1 MSTANPVQTAAP
13 KTGVLSDA
21 LFAGLDVGSTTL
33 KIVVTDAAGE
43 IVFTEY
49 RRHNADVSS
58 ALRAAFAQARDTRVG
73 AAPISLAV
81 TGSAGM
87 GLSETYGIPFIQ
99 EVVAAGEVAQRR
111 YPDIRTLVDIGGE
124 DAKMIFFS
132 PNRAPDIR
140 MNGSCAGGTGA
151 FIDQVATLLGCEVSE
166 LNDLAKNARTPH
178 PIASRCG
185 VFAKTDIQ
193 NLLARNVPK
202 SDIAASVFNAVA
214 LQLVTSLARGQEIAP
229 LTLLCGGPLAFIPEL
244 RKACLRT
251 MGLTEDDCVVPD
263 AAALIPALG
272 CALAT
277 GTPRLTLTIDEL
289 LKRFANTTRSGKPLH
304 NGRPLKPLFESD
316 GEHTAWEIEKQRHAL
331 PRASFAGLPEDG
343 AIFLG
348 IDSGS
353 TTTKIVATD
362 ADENVLHT
370 FYEKNAGNPLAVV
383 SKGLA
388 QLHAAAVAA
397 GRPALRL
404 ARAVVTGY
412 GEDLIKA
419 AFNFDGGIVETIAHY
434 LAAHKLNPD
443 VTFILDIGG
452 QDMKAAFIEH
462 GSIVRLDINE
472 ACSSGCGSFIEG
484 FANSLGQTAAQFAA
498 AACTAG
504 YPCDLGT
511 RCTVFMNSKVKQSLR
526 EGSTLPDIAAG
537 LAYSVVKNCLYKVLK
552 LKNVDDLGAHVVVQ
566 GGAMRN
572 HAVVRALEHLTG
584 RDVAFADMP
593 ELMGAYGAAI
603 HASRAVQNSTGVR
616 SVMLSSLAE
625 PASCTTAE
633 SVCPGCENKCTVR
646 KYTFANSNTF
656 FSGNKC
662 EKIFTNRGADAR
674 KGDSIYTYK
683 YSKLFGRTAP
693 APALSPVLAPAP
705 AAGAI
710 QNSKSKIQNPPLT
723 IGIPRALNY
732 YENYP
737 FWHALLTRAGMKV
750 TLSSRSTFE
759 LYGKGVATVMSDNIC
774 FPAKLVHGHIYDLIA
789 RKVDRILMPFV
800 VYEEREDKHAVNTY
814 NCPIVTGYSDVI
826 RSAINPQGK
835 HGIPLDAP
843 TITFHDTRLLERA
856 CRDYMTKT
864 LGVAPRDFE
873 RAFAAALAAQAEH
886 ARTLAGKARAIAAR
900 AASENRI
907 IILLAGRPYHTDP
920 LIQHKVADMIAG
932 FGVDVISEDIAR
944 LDDDTDAGGP
954 GSVRQWAYTNRIL
967 KAARWVAEAPANVHF
982 VQLTSFGCGP
992 DAFIIDEAGD
1002 ILRRGGKSH
1011 TILKIDDINNLGSL
1025 RLRIRSLVESLA
1037 YRPRA
1042 EPGAACGAACGVA
1055 RASTS
1060 CSSETVTPSPQWQ
1073 RITAN
1078 AATGG
1083 LPVPLKPLKLPKP
1096 YGQDAHAT
1104 LRPPPATPHP
1114 PPATHPPPTTPPT
1127 PPATSPT
1134 TPRPPLTTPIFTD
1147 ADRHRT
1153 ILLPF
1158 FSEVYSPF
1166 LPVLLRL
1173 MDYACEVLP
1182 PSDAASIDYGLKYAN
1197 NEVCYPATLVVGD
1210 IVRAL
1215 NSGKY
1220 KAGEIAIGIT
1230 QTGGQ
1235 CRASNYIALIKK
1247 AMIASGHGDIPV
1259 VSIGT
1264 SGGAIS
1270 NTQPGFKLKFLG
1282 NLREIIGAVFYAD
1295 RIAQMYYATAPRE
1308 RERGAAA
1315 RLRDGYIRSGAA
1327 SIAARD
1333 TSALHR
1339 LLAEAAD
1346 DFNVLCDHD
1355 RRVPRIGIVGEI
1367 YVKYNSIGNK
1377 NVIQWLIDQGAEA
1390 VVPSV
1395 AAFFLQEFP
1404 NHRTNIAQHLK
1415 HRPLIPFLDTAA
1427 YAIIRRIGKKF
1438 DRAASGFAY
1447 FHPAHDPYAQAES
1460 ASRVLNI
1467 ASQYGEGWLIPAEL
1481 AGFAER
1487 GVMNAVSL
1495 QPFGCIANHLVA
1507 KGIEKR
1513 IRDLYPDM
1521 SLLFLDLDS
1530 GASEAN
1536 MLNRLHFMLQ
1546 NSRTRSH
1553 REPAREQAETVS

>member
-1 MSTANPVQTAAP
+1 MNTDKPPQSHAP
-13 KTGVLSDA
+13 P

-33 KIVVTDAAGE
+33 KIVVTGAAGE
-43 IVFTEY
+43 ILFTEY
-49 RRHNADVSS
+49 RRHNADVSA
-58 ALRAAFAQARDTRVG
+58 ALQAAFAQARDSRIG
-73 AAPISLAV
+73 GAPISLTV

-87 GLSETYGIPFIQ
+87 GLSETYDIPFVQ

-111 YPDIRTLVDIGGE
+111 YPGIRTLVDIGGE
-124 DAKMIFFS
+124 DAKMIFFA

-166 LNDLAKNARTPH
+166 LNELAKNAATIH
-178 PIASRCG
+178 PVASRCG

-202 SDIAASVFNAVA
+202 ADIAASVFNAVA

-244 RKACLRT
+244 RKACLKA

-277 GTPRLTLTIDEL
+277 DTPRLTLTIDEL
-289 LKRFANTTRSGKPLH
+289 LARFAGTTRSGKPLL
-304 NGRPLKPLFESD
+304 NGQPLKPLFAAD
-316 GEHTAWEIEKQRHAL
+316 TEHAAWKIEKQRHAL
-331 PRASFAGLPEDG
+331 PRAGFTDLPADG
-343 AIFLG
+343 EIYLG

-362 ADENVLHT
+362 ALENVLYT
-370 FYEKNAGNPLAVV
+370 FYEKNVGNPLAVV
-383 SKGLA
+383 GKGLA
-388 QLHAAAVAA
+388 RLNAAAAAA
-397 GRPALRL
+397 GRSALRL
-404 ARAVVTGY
+404 ARAAVTGY

-419 AFNFDGGIVETIAHY
+419 AFNFEGGLVETIAHY
-434 LAAHKLNPD
+434 LAAHKLDPD

-452 QDMKAAFIEH
+452 QDMKAAFIEN

-484 FANSLGQTAAQFAA
+484 FANSLGRTVAQFAA
-498 AACTAG
+498 AACTAAH
-504 YPCDLGT
+504 PCDLGT

-552 LKNVDDLGAHVVVQ
+552 LKNAGDLGTHIVVQ
-566 GGAMRN
+566 GGTMRN

-603 HASRAVQNSTGVR
+603 HASRATPQSRAPEVGGVL
-616 SVMLSSLAE
+616 LSSLAQ
-625 PASCTTAE
+625 PASCATDE
-633 SVCPGCENKCTVR
+633 SICPGCENKCSVR
-646 KYTFANSNTF
+646 KYTFANANTF
-656 FSGNKC
+656 YSGNKC

-674 KGDSIYTYK
+674 KGDNFYTFK

-693 APALSPVLAPAP
+693 VSQTPSPA
-705 AAGAI
+705 
-710 QNSKSKIQNPPLT
+710 KPLI
-723 IGIPRALNY
+723 IGIPRVLNY

-737 FWHALLTRAGMKV
+737 FWHALLTHAGLKV

-800 VYEEREDKHAVNTY
+800 VYEEREDKNAVNTY

-826 RSAINPQGK
+826 RSAINPQDR

-856 CRDYMTKT
+856 CRDYLVKT
-864 LGVAPRDFE
+864 LRVAPRDFE
-873 RAFAAALAAQAEH
+873 RAFAAALAAQAGH
-886 ARTLAGKARAIAAR
+886 ARLLAEKARAIAAR
-900 AASENRI
+900 AAAENRVT
-907 IILLAGRPYHTDP
+907 ILLAGRPYHADP

-932 FGVDVISEDIAR
+932 FGVDVISEDIVR

-967 KAARWVAEAPANVHF
+967 KAARWVAGAPAHVHF

-1037 YRPRA
+1037 YRPRT
-1042 EPGAACGAACGVA
+1042 EPPPMDDCGGCGSDGAG
-1055 RASTS
+1055 
-1060 CSSETVTPSPQWQ
+1060 ETDVP
-1073 RITAN
+1073 
-1078 AATGG
+1078 
-1083 LPVPLKPLKLPKP
+1083 PVLIPLKAGEKNFLLKPQAQSKTSRAGSP
-1096 YGQDAHAT
+1096 C
-1104 LRPPPATPHP
+1104 HP
-1114 PPATHPPPTTPPT
+1114 IHVSVP
-1127 PPATSPT
+1127 
-1134 TPRPPLTTPIFTD
+1134 TTPIFTE

-1166 LPVLLRL
+1166 IPALLRL
-1173 MDYACEVLP
+1173 MGYECEVLP

-1220 KAGEIAIGIT
+1220 KPGEIAIGIT

-1259 VSIGT
+1259 VSLAT
-1264 SGGAIS
+1264 SGKSIS

-1282 NLREIIGAVFYAD
+1282 NLREIIGAVLYAD

-1327 SIAARD
+1327 CVVARD
-1333 TSALHR
+1333 VAALHR
-1339 LLAEAAD
+1339 LLAEAAT

-1355 RRVPRIGIVGEI
+1355 RRVPRIGVVGEI
-1367 YVKYNSIGNK
+1367 YVKYNAIGNK
-1377 NVIQWLIDQGAEA
+1377 NVVQWLIDQGAEV

-1404 NHRTNIAQHLK
+1404 NRRTNIARHLK
-1415 HRPLIPFLDTAA
+1415 NKPLIPFLDTAT
-1427 YAIIRRIGKKF
+1427 YAIIRRIEKKF
-1438 DRAASGFAY
+1438 DRSASGFAY
-1447 FHPAHDPYAQAES
+1447 FHAAHNPYEQAES
-1460 ASRVLNI
+1460 ASRILNI
-1467 ASQYGEGWLIPAEL
+1467 AGQYGEGWLIPAEL

-1495 QPFGCIANHLVA
+1495 QPFGCIANHIVS

-1536 MLNRLHFMLQ
+1536 MMNRLHFMLQ
-1546 NSRTRSH
+1546 NARNRMGAK
-1553 REPAREQAETVS
+1553 PALAPA

>member
-1 MSTANPVQTAAP
+1 MSTANTVAP
-13 KTGVLSDA
+13 ADKPAPS

-33 KIVVTDAAGE
+33 KIVITDSAGE
-43 IVFTEY
+43 ILFTDY
-49 RRHNADVSS
+49 RRHNADVPA
-58 ALRAAFAQARDTRVG
+58 ALRAAFAQARDTRIG
-73 AAPISLAV
+73 NAPVSLTV

-87 GLSETYGIPFIQ
+87 GLSETYRIPFIQ

-132 PNRAPDIR
+132 PGRAPDIR

-166 LNDLAKNARTPH
+166 LNELAKNSTALH

-193 NLLARNVPK
+193 NLLARNVSK
-202 SDIAASVFNAVA
+202 ADIAASVFHAVA
-214 LQLVTSLARGQEIAP
+214 LQLVTSLARGREIAP

-244 RKACLRT
+244 RKACLKV
-251 MGLTEDDCVVPD
+251 MGLTDDDCVVPD

-277 GTPRLTLTIDEL
+277 DTPRLAITIDEL
-289 LKRFANTTRSGKPLH
+289 LARFANTTRA
-304 NGRPLKPLFESD
+304 GRPLLNGQPLRVLFDSAA
-316 GEHTAWEIEKQRHAL
+316 EHEAWKIEKQRYAL
-331 PRASFAGLPEDG
+331 PRAHFADLPENG
-343 AIFLG
+343 EIYLG

-362 ADENVLHT
+362 ARENVLHT
-370 FYEKNAGNPLAVV
+370 FYEKNSGDPLAVV
-383 SKGLA
+383 AKGLA
-388 QLHAAAVAA
+388 GLNAAAIAA

-404 ARAVVTGY
+404 ARAAVTGY

-419 AFNFDGGIVETIAHY
+419 AFNFDSGLVETIAHY
-434 LAAHKLNPD
+434 LAAHKLNPE

-452 QDMKAAFIEH
+452 QDMKATFIEN

-472 ACSSGCGSFIEG
+472 ACSSGCGSFIES
-484 FANSLGQTAAQFAA
+484 FANTLGQTAAQFATS
-498 AACTAG
+498 ACTAE

-537 LAYSVVKNCLYKVLK
+537 IAYSVVKNCLYKVLK
-552 LKNVDDLGAHVVVQ
+552 LKNVDDLGAHIVVQ
-566 GGAMRN
+566 GGTMRN
-572 HAVVRALEHLTG
+572 HAVVRALEHLTD

-603 HASRAVQNSTGVR
+603 HASRANPKPQVPNSKGSDFHPSPFTL
-616 SVMLSSLAE
+616 LSSLAH
-625 PASCTTAE
+625 PATSTTE
-633 SVCPGCENKCTVR
+633 ETTCPGCENKCVVR
-646 KYTFANSNTF
+646 KYTFANANTF

-662 EKIFTNRGADAR
+662 EKIFTNRGADTR
-674 KGDSIYTYK
+674 KGENIYAFK

-693 APALSPVLAPAP
+693 SP

-710 QNSKSKIQNPPLT
+710 ENRESKIENPIT

-737 FWHALLTRAGMKV
+737 FWHALLTHAGMKV

-759 LYGKGVATVMSDNIC
+759 LYGKGVHTVMSDNIC

-800 VYEEREDKHAVNTY
+800 VYEEQEDKNAVNTY

-826 RSAINPQGK
+826 RSAINPEGK

-843 TITFHDTRLLERA
+843 TLSFRDRKLLERA

-864 LGVAPRDFE
+864 LGVAPRAFE
-873 RAFAAALAAQAEH
+873 RAFAAALAAQTEH
-886 ARTLAGKARAIAAR
+886 FRTLAEKARAIAAR
-900 AASENRI
+900 AAAENRVT
-907 IILLAGRPYHTDP
+907 ILLAGRPYHADP

-932 FGVDVISEDIAR
+932 FGVDVISEDLVR

-967 KAARWVAEAPANVHF
+967 KSARWVAEAPSNVHF

-1002 ILRRGGKSH
+1002 ILRRNGKSH
-1011 TILKIDDINNLGSL
+1011 TILKIDDISNLGSL

-1037 YRPRA
+1037 YR
-1042 EPGAACGAACGVA
+1042 G
-1055 RASTS
+1055 
-1060 CSSETVTPSPQWQ
+1060 SSGMGDSPMSPP
-1073 RITAN
+1073 AN
-1078 AATGG
+1078 
-1083 LPVPLKPLKLPKP
+1083 PNRWEKLPASPATARKLSLAP
-1096 YGQDAHAT
+1096 NPHGRVAHAT
-1104 LRPPPATPHP
+1104 QSTQ
-1114 PPATHPPPTTPPT
+1114 
-1127 PPATSPT
+1127 
-1134 TPRPPLTTPIFTD
+1134 PLTTPIFTE

-1166 LPVLLRL
+1166 IPMLLGL
-1173 MDYACEVLP
+1173 MGYKCEVMP
-1182 PSDAASIDYGLKYAN
+1182 PSDAASIDFGLKYAN

-1220 KAGEIAIGIT
+1220 KPDEIAIGIS

-1247 AMIASGHGDIPV
+1247 AMIATGHGNIPV
-1259 VSIGT
+1259 VSLGT
-1264 SGGAIS
+1264 SSGAVS
-1270 NTQPGFKLKFLG
+1270 NTQPGFKLKLLG
-1282 NLREIIGAVFYAD
+1282 NLSEIIGSVFYAD
-1295 RIAQMYYATAPRE
+1295 RISQMYYASVPRE
-1308 RERGAAA
+1308 REPGSAA
-1315 RLRDGYIRSGAA
+1315 RLRDEYIQAA
-1327 SIAARD
+1327 IARVAVRD
-1333 TSALHR
+1333 TKALYR
-1339 LLAEAAD
+1339 LLAEAAA
-1346 DFNVLCDHD
+1346 DFNAICDHD

-1377 NVIQWLIDQGAEA
+1377 NVVQWLIDQGAEA

-1395 AAFFLQEFP
+1395 ATFFLQEFP
-1404 NHRTNIAQHLK
+1404 NHRTNIEQHLK
-1415 HRPLIPFLDTAA
+1415 HKPRIPFLDTAA
-1427 YAIIRRIGKKF
+1427 FALIRRVEKKF
-1438 DRAASGFAY
+1438 DRAASSFAY
-1447 FHPAHDPYAQAES
+1447 FHPSHNPYEQAKS

-1495 QPFGCIANHLVA
+1495 QPFGCIANHLVS

-1536 MLNRLHFMLQ
+1536 MMNRLHFMLQ
-1546 NSRTRSH
+1546 N
-1553 REPAREQAETVS
+1553 ARNQVEQTAATVV